1 VPAKSKAQQRFMGMV
16 HAYKKGELKGS
27 EASQAIKDAAKG
39 MKKKSAKDYAS
50 TKHKGLPKK
59 VKNEIDFGKKLQK
72 NVDKYNKRAKKS
84 KASMKKHADISALRK
99 ELSKLEKR
107 WVGAQEKMKSAAK
120 RGDTKMANK
129 WKGTVKKAVTNMD
142 KVQDKINAARK
153 KESVSEVF
161 VIQYKKD
168 KRYLTSKELFDK
180 IPQKFDTE
188 KDAKNMLSGLDYQYR
203 GNYKIVKVKESVNE
217 AKLTDDTL
225 ASRIKHWA
233 GQHKGT
239 GVGYG
244 HVLGSL
250 AIHMKEMG
258 WDKSFKEVVKVAK
271 ELSKKKKVE
280 SVNEGKWSKI
290 MTSVRKGSKAGP
302 WSIVVYDKAKRKVI
316 HNRIVKILQQIP
328 AHYEDVKKKYP
339 RASIGIE
346 DKYGHRVYTES
357 VNEGFTKYHI
367 RLTNTRGWYGVWDK
381 NGKQKFEGD
390 RRYVTRQLK
399 KLKTRMGNVQLKSL
413 IDVATKRKGKNIEFD
428 VVESVDEGLGDN
440 VLKNLKKYK
449 KRAGK
454 NKAAM
459 DAARKRKKKE
469 SVGEGTCGY
478 THTVDGKK
486 LKTPGGTDDDIS
498 EAKKMNVKLLQV
510 NAKHF
515 ARDVMDFYKELRSP
529 DTEPE
534 SIIQQLDYLKDK
546 VKMMR
551 KNAGLKESVN
561 EDTKLDLLKL
571 YNKALK
577 LPAKSPVQM
586 KVRKKIATLRKK
598 IGMDEAKESGIDIA
612 RRVVKNKQHEK
623 GLDLTT
629 ANFIIQTYKAYNKNP
644 RLQKKLD
651 KMPLLK
657 MVKLAHL
664 VMK

>member
-1 VPAKSKAQQRFMGMV
+1 MPSVSKAQQRFMGMV

-357 VNEGFTKYHI
+357 VNEAKANI
-367 RLTNTRGWYGVWDK
+367 YGVDFLEKMTDK
-381 NGKQKFEGD
+381 KFKKSSLTMSSSQGLKAHKNMTMAIMKKAEKLRKQEGWAGYRITVNGQPYIAGHTTRFVKYPRPHINDSVNEAKETGTIKKSGGLWWAVFNKRKKLRFEGNVNFMVKALKIVSGMSKKQVID
-390 RRYVTRQLK
+390 LLKVTVGTMKGVPFKADFSKDKYVRT
-399 KLKTRMGNVQLKSL
+399 
-413 IDVATKRKGKNIEFD
+413 
-428 VVESVDEGLGDN
+428 ESVDE
-440 VLKNLKKYK
+440 
-449 KRAGK
+449 
-454 NKAAM
+454 
-459 DAARKRKKKE
+459 
-469 SVGEGTCGY
+469 
-478 THTVDGKK
+478 
-486 LKTPGGTDDDIS
+486 
-498 EAKKMNVKLLQV
+498 
-510 NAKHF
+510 
-515 ARDVMDFYKELRSP
+515 
-529 DTEPE
+529 
-534 SIIQQLDYLKDK
+534 
-546 VKMMR
+546 
-551 KNAGLKESVN
+551 
-561 EDTKLDLLKL
+561 
-571 YNKALK
+571 
-577 LPAKSPVQM
+577 
-586 KVRKKIATLRKK
+586 
-598 IGMDEAKESGIDIA
+598 AKETGIDIA
-612 RRVVKNKQHEK
+612 KRVVKNKQHEK

-629 ANFIIQTYKAYNKNP
+629 ANFIVKIYDAYKEHPN
-644 RLQKKLD
+644 LQRQMD
-651 KMPLLK
+651 KMPLPK
-657 MVKLAHL
+657 MVKLAYK
-664 VMK
+664 VMN

>member
-1 VPAKSKAQQRFMGMV
+1 MPATSKKQQKFMGIVHAIQKGEQPASKFSKAAQKAAKS
-16 HAYKKGELKGS
+16 
-27 EASQAIKDAAKG
+27 
-39 MKKKSAKDYAS
+39 MKKKSAEDYAS
-50 TKHKGLPKK
+50 TKHKGLPTK
-59 VKNEIDFGKKLQK
+59 VKKEERDYKAEYKKFQSSTK
-72 NVDKYNKRAKKS
+72 AKKYR
-84 KASMKKHADISALRK
+84 A
-99 ELSKLEKR
+99 ELNQYNR
-107 WVGAQEKMKSAAK
+107 K
-120 RGDTKMANK
+120 RGTYGNGDGKDASH
-129 WKGTVKKAVTNMD
+129 KGG
-142 KVQDKINAARK
+142 KIVGFEKESKNRGRAEKSRLK
-153 KESVSEVF
+153 KEAIFE
-161 VIQYKKD
+161 D
-168 KRYLTSKELFDK
+168 LN
-180 IPQKFDTE
+180 
-188 KDAKNMLSGLDYQYR
+188 DAQLS
-203 GNYKIVKVKESVNE
+203 
-217 AKLTDDTL
+217 
-225 ASRIKHWA
+225 SRIKHWA

-250 AIHMKEMG
+250 AIHLKEMG
-258 WDKSFKEVVKVAK
+258 WDKSFKEIVKVAK
-271 ELSKKKKVE
+271 ELSKKKKVESVFAVKGKEGKDGYRSPENPDFKYDPEKKESVNEELYNSQGEQTDFKNGDMVKDINPGCPHVGSEGEVTKVGTGTITFKVTNNGKTYQEGDELEKTVEQMVKLKE

-302 WSIVVYDKAKRKVI
+302 WSIVVIKGKKVL
-316 HNRIVKILQQIP
+316 HQRLVKILQQIP

-339 RASIGIE
+339 RAFIAIE

-367 RLTNTRGWYGVWDK
+367 RLTKTRGWYGVWDK

-428 VVESVDEGLGDN
+428 VVESVDEGGKGSGKKKGKSKRDAKSDIYAQDTWKKKKPKKFKKKYPPHLADMGESVDEGLGDN

-449 KRAGK
+449 KRAEK

-469 SVGEGTCGY
+469 SV
-478 THTVDGKK
+478 D
-486 LKTPGGTDDDIS
+486 
-498 EAKKMNVKLLQV
+498 
-510 NAKHF
+510 
-515 ARDVMDFYKELRSP
+515 
-529 DTEPE
+529 
-534 SIIQQLDYLKDK
+534 
-546 VKMMR
+546 
-551 KNAGLKESVN
+551 

-571 YNKALK
+571 YNKAMK

-586 KVRKKIATLRKK
+586 KVRKKIDTLRKK
-598 IGMDEAKESGIDIA
+598 IGMDEAKETGIDIA

-629 ANFIIQTYKAYNKNP
+629 ANFIMQIYDAYKKNP

>member
-1 VPAKSKAQQRFMGMV
+1 MPSVSKAQQRFMGMV
-16 HAYKKGELKGS
+16 HAYNKGELKDS
-27 EASQAIKDAAKG
+27 EVSQAIKDAAKG

-357 VNEGFTKYHI
+357 VNEAKANI
-367 RLTNTRGWYGVWDK
+367 YGVDFLEKMTDK
-381 NGKQKFEGD
+381 KF
-390 RRYVTRQLK
+390 K
-399 KLKTRMGNVQLKSL
+399 KSSL
-413 IDVATKRKGKNIEFD
+413 TM
-428 VVESVDEGLGDN
+428 S
-440 VLKNLKKYK
+440 
-449 KRAGK
+449 
-454 NKAAM
+454 
-459 DAARKRKKKE
+459 
-469 SVGEGTCGY
+469 S
-478 THTVDGKK
+478 
-486 LKTPGGTDDDIS
+486 S
-498 EAKKMNVKLLQV
+498 Q
-510 NAKHF
+510 
-515 ARDVMDFYKELRSP
+515 
-529 DTEPE
+529 
-534 SIIQQLDYLKDK
+534 
-546 VKMMR
+546 
-551 KNAGLKESVN
+551 GLKAHKNMTMAIMKKAEKLRKQEGWAGYRITVNGQPYIAGHTTRFVKYPRPHINDSVN
-561 EDTKLDLLKL
+561 EECCDNCQEGKECC
-571 YNKALK
+571 
-577 LPAKSPVQM
+577 SVH
-586 KVRKKIATLRKK
+586 
-598 IGMDEAKESGIDIA
+598 EAKETAIDIA
-612 RRVVKNKQHEK
+612 KRVVKNKQHEK

-629 ANFIIQTYKAYNKNP
+629 ANFIVKIYDAYKDHPN
-644 RLQKKLD
+644 LQRQMN
-651 KMPLLK
+651 KMPLPK
-657 MVKLAHL
+657 MVKLAYK
-664 VMK
+664 VMN

>member
-1 VPAKSKAQQRFMGMV
+1 MPATSKKQQKFMGIVHAIQKGEQPASKFSKAAQKAAKS
-16 HAYKKGELKGS
+16 
-27 EASQAIKDAAKG
+27 
-39 MKKKSAKDYAS
+39 MKKKSAEDYAS
-50 TKHKGLPKK
+50 TKHKGLPTK
-59 VKNEIDFGKKLQK
+59 VKKEERDYKAEYKKFQSSTK
-72 NVDKYNKRAKKS
+72 AKKYR
-84 KASMKKHADISALRK
+84 AEFNQYNR
-99 ELSKLEKR
+99 
-107 WVGAQEKMKSAAK
+107 K
-120 RGDTKMANK
+120 RGTYGNGDGKDASH
-129 WKGTVKKAVTNMD
+129 KGG
-142 KVQDKINAARK
+142 KIVGFEKESKNRGRAEKSRLK
-153 KESVSEVF
+153 KEAIFE
-161 VIQYKKD
+161 D
-168 KRYLTSKELFDK
+168 LN
-180 IPQKFDTE
+180 
-188 KDAKNMLSGLDYQYR
+188 DAQLS
-203 GNYKIVKVKESVNE
+203 
-217 AKLTDDTL
+217 
-225 ASRIKHWA
+225 SRIKHWA

-250 AIHMKEMG
+250 AIHLKEMG
-258 WDKSFKEVVKVAK
+258 WDKSFKEIVKVAK
-271 ELSKKKKVE
+271 ELSKKKKVESVFAVKGKEGKDGYRIPENPDFKYDPEKKE

>member
-1 VPAKSKAQQRFMGMV
+1 MPSVSKAQQRFMGMV

-357 VNEGFTKYHI
+357 VNEAKANI
-367 RLTNTRGWYGVWDK
+367 YGVDFLEKMTDK
-381 NGKQKFEGD
+381 KFKKSSLTMSSSQGLKAHKNMTMAIMKKAEKLRKQEGWAGYRITVNGQPYIAGHTTRFVKYPRPHINDSVNEAKETGTIKKSGGLWWAVFDKRKKLRFEGNVNFMVKALKIVSGMSKKQVID
-390 RRYVTRQLK
+390 LLKVTVGTMKGVPFKADFSKDKYVRT
-399 KLKTRMGNVQLKSL
+399 
-413 IDVATKRKGKNIEFD
+413 
-428 VVESVDEGLGDN
+428 ESVDE
-440 VLKNLKKYK
+440 
-449 KRAGK
+449 
-454 NKAAM
+454 
-459 DAARKRKKKE
+459 
-469 SVGEGTCGY
+469 
-478 THTVDGKK
+478 
-486 LKTPGGTDDDIS
+486 
-498 EAKKMNVKLLQV
+498 
-510 NAKHF
+510 
-515 ARDVMDFYKELRSP
+515 
-529 DTEPE
+529 
-534 SIIQQLDYLKDK
+534 
-546 VKMMR
+546 
-551 KNAGLKESVN
+551 
-561 EDTKLDLLKL
+561 
-571 YNKALK
+571 
-577 LPAKSPVQM
+577 
-586 KVRKKIATLRKK
+586 
-598 IGMDEAKESGIDIA
+598 AKETGIDIA
-612 RRVVKNKQHEK
+612 KRVVKNKQHEK

-629 ANFIIQTYKAYNKNP
+629 ANFIVKIYDAYKEHPN
-644 RLQKKLD
+644 LQRQMD
-651 KMPLLK
+651 KMPLPK
-657 MVKLAHL
+657 MVKLAYK
-664 VMK
+664 VMN